1 MATRGSTE
9 TIKRKELVG
18 KLNPVCLKA
27 FSGAAQAAKR
37 RGNPYVELVHFI
49 TALADTE
56 GSDLALLM
64 QAAGVDRHRFDGDV
78 LKATDALPHGAG
90 SVEEFSDHIFRAI
103 QEGWNFG
110 SFDYGDDSVR
120 SAYVILAALK
130 VPVLEGLLFKISLEF
145 DKFDPDA
152 MIADLRRAG

>member
-78 LKATDALPHGAG
+78 LKVGDGI
-90 SVEEFSDHIFRAI
+90 EFRI
-103 QEGWNFG
+103 EGWT
-110 SFDYGDDSVR
+110 
-120 SAYVILAALK
+120 A
-130 VPVLEGLLFKISLEF
+130 
-145 DKFDPDA
+145 
-152 MIADLRRAG
+152 